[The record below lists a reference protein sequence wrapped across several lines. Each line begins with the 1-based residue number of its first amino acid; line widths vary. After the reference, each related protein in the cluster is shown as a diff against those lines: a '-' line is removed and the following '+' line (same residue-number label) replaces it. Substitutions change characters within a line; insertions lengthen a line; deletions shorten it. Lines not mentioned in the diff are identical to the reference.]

1 MLQNVKRGGGGGKC
15 VFFYINHLFQLEFNI
30 LS

>member
-1 MLQNVKRGGGGGKC
+1 MLQNVKRGGGGKG